1 MWIEVDTHAFKQG
14 RNECLA
20 SLGII
25 VHWRIKSSL
34 QVELYMQVEL
44 GVSHC
49 LLHDEQQPLYI
60 HINGR
65 IKIIVHHG
73 ICFDLKMVQ

>member
-1 MWIEVDTHAFKQG
+1 MWIEVDTHTSKQG

-20 SLGII
+20 SFGII
-25 VHWRIKSSL
+25 VHWRIRSSL

-44 GVSHC
+44 VVSRYS
-49 LLHDEQQPLYI
+49 LHDEQQPLYI
-60 HINGR
+60 QINGR

-73 ICFDLKMVQ
+73 ICFDPKMVQ